1 MRPQT
6 GRSKLSKQL
15 ENRDRDVDGKRDVM
29 TAYFKDVRRHDQLK
43 HPEVVDLFK
52 TYESGGPEAD
62 KARKKLVECNLRLVS
77 SIAKNYKNAN
87 IPLAD
92 LIQEGNIGLLKAIER
107 FDHKRG
113 FRFST
118 YATWW
123 IKQAINQHITGR
135 RRIIR
140 LPAHA
145 ATLQRKLM
153 QAIEEYKEQMGC
165 EPSEEELIT
174 LVGASE
180 VVVRATLASG
190 RNVVSLSQP
199 SSVDS
204 ETNTLSDRIV
214 DESPSPFEKVAMGE
228 LVDIVKGVLT
238 KLSDKET
245 AILRLRFGL
254 VEEDIDRSEYLLTEQ
269 DSRELAA
276 GRALR

>member
-1 MRPQT
+1 MDEYN
-6 GRSKLSKQL
+6 LSKAT
-15 ENRDRDVDGKRDVM
+15 ENRDIDVKHDVM
-29 TAYFKDVRRHDQLK
+29 SAYFRDVRRHSQLK

-52 TYESGGPEAD
+52 QYEGGGPEAD
-62 KARKKLVECNLRLVS
+62 KARKKLVESNLRLVS

-145 ATLQRKLM
+145 ASLQRKLM

-165 EPSEEELIT
+165 DPSEEELIS

-190 RNVVSLSQP
+190 RNVISLNQP
-199 SSVDS
+199 TGAGSDAESSG
-204 ETNTLSDRIV
+204 TLSDKIV

-238 KLSDKET
+238 SLSDKET

-254 VEEDIDRSEYLLTEQ
+254 VEEDIDRSEYALSH
-269 DSRELAA
+269 DDAAELAA
-276 GRALR
+276 GQALR